1 MHLPKLKE
9 QSGFTLIELLVVVI
23 VISALSGIVVSM
35 INSGGFRDKAKDAQ
49 RIADLKQVQT
59 ALELYF
65 SDFRQYPDSGSGAWI
80 RVTGSDNMSSA
91 LVPTYINTM
100 PIDPE
105 STGTDSDPCNNPENP
120 RYNYRSD
127 GNYYVL
133 TSVMAVDTS
142 NDDSPCDW
150 LNSWGSSC
158 SGGYPTQDFCYGVEN
173 P

>member
-1 MHLPKLKE
+1 
-9 QSGFTLIELLVVVI
+9 
-23 VISALSGIVVSM
+23 M
-35 INSGGFRDKAKDAQ
+35 INTGGFRDKARDAQ

-80 RVTGSDNMSSA
+80 RVTGSDNMSTA
-91 LVPTYINTM
+91 LAPIYINTI
-100 PIDPE
+100 PLDSE
-105 STGTDSDPCNNPENP
+105 ATGTDSDACNNPENS

-127 GNYYVL
+127 GNDYIL
-133 TSVMAVDTS
+133 TAIMSVDTS
-142 NDDSPCDW
+142 NDESTCDA
-150 LNSWGSSC
+150 LNTWGSAC